1 MLAIYPKLSWNV
13 LKNTDA
19 TMAADE
25 IYRLLLQRN
34 ALETIPFISVHESN
48 ASLQNQVD
56 ALQSKCEALERDI
69 ASQQQQ
75 LEEATVSSPLSKGA
89 SAAIR
94 NEARLRDK
102 LEKLQE
108 ELNDKLK
115 QYSEQQTSALATS
128 KELSSMKDLNTAQE
142 ATISNLKQE
151 NERSEILIEHLTIE
165 LNDAKSR
172 TKLAEQQYV
181 GLKETIRI
189 LQEENDI
196 LKKENQ
202 GLEGRLV
209 GDKEKVSDEMN
220 ILNDMIQALKKEVDM
235 LRSLKVQEDKRKSWF
250 LRGTS
255 EDKKDDDVAKA
266 KSERG
271 ESLGRKWGCMG
282 VVLPSGP
289 KLTIQAHSAEATC
302 VR

>member
-1 MLAIYPKLSWNV
+1 
-13 LKNTDA
+13 
-19 TMAADE
+19 MAADE
-25 IYRLLLQRN
+25 IQRLLLQRN
-34 ALETIPFISVHESN
+34 AFETIPFISVLESN

-56 ALQSKCEALERDI
+56 ALHSKCEALERDI

-75 LEEATVSSPLSKGA
+75 LEEAAVTSPLGKGA

-108 ELNDKLK
+108 EFNDKLK
-115 QYSEQQTSALATS
+115 QYSEQQANALATS
-128 KELSSMKDLNTAQE
+128 KELSAMKDLNTAQE

-151 NERSEILIEHLTIE
+151 NDRSEVLIEHLTIE

-181 GLKETIRI
+181 GLKETIRT
-189 LQEENDI
+189 LQEENDV

-202 GLEGRLV
+202 ALEDRLV
-209 GDKEKVSDEMN
+209 GDKEKLSDEVN
-220 ILNDMIQALKKEVDM
+220 VLNDMVQALKKEVDM

-250 LRGTS
+250 LRGSS
-255 EDKKDDDVAKA
+255 EDKKDDESLA
-266 KSERG
+266 KSTAERG
-271 ESLGRKWGCMG
+271 DSTGRKWGSMG

-289 KLTIQAHSAEATC
+289 KLKVQAHSAEATC
-302 VR
+302 VRYDTFEHGCTLCTSAI